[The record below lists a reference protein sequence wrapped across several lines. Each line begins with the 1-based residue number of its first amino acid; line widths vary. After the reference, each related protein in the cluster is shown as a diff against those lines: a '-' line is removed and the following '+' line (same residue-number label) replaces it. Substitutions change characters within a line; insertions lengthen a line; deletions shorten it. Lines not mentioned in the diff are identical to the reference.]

1 MKKTYLTPTVVVVK
15 IAIRERM
22 LGTISNNRG
31 IGYGGVDTEG
41 TENPSSRKYNWFD
54 DDYDD
59 EQNDLDKGGCAK
71 LYGTS
76 TF

>member
-15 IAIRERM
+15 IAIKERF
-22 LGTISNNRG
+22 LSISNNKG

-41 TENPSSRKYNWFD
+41 TQDPSSRKYNWFD

-59 EQNDLDKGGCAK
+59 E
-71 LYGTS
+71 
-76 TF
+76 